1 MLQKKEFATDRST
14 FHGLNNLKGLV
25 NMSSVYEDKKTNYKL
40 EEHKIL
46 KEQKELD
53 ALFKSL
59 KARDENNE
67 TEA

>member
-1 MLQKKEFATDRST
+1 MSQDTPSNTNPSPKERPKPSP
-14 FHGLNNLKGLV
+14 
-25 NMSSVYEDKKTNYKL
+25 
-40 EEHKIL
+40 EERAARRKFL

-59 KARDENNE
+59 KERDEKNE